1 MSESFSEPYGN
12 SCESEEGWFKLP
24 EGWKMYRT
32 VLYRS
37 YKDPKPCT
45 NFAIYDMD
53 NTLMITPSYFVEE
66 LKRGV
71 QIQISKPLIPND
83 FVLFAPN
90 VKEKLHN
97 ELKQGK
103 GILII
108 SNQRGMLENIPSA
121 YLILGLF
128 LSIQFSSERIELLLR
143 EPPGMLLFFEKKLN
157 GGLPVDRDNSF
168 FVGDAA
174 GRRLDYKSS
183 SLMMRNILSILKSTD
198 YSTRRYYNIDENGT
212 IVYINP
218 YEIIKK
224 LTISKM
230 KNRFS
235 KDFSDCDFKFA
246 INNSLTFYTP
256 DEYFYGVPEY
266 NIKLDFDP
274 LLVGSKPFFPV
285 VPSGLILLIGNLSSG
300 KTHFSRIFRNFTPMS
315 QSDFGSTFHF
325 MESLRKKLIKREN
338 VVIDDINNTAN
349 ERVQFVH
356 LASSLGVLVT
366 FVHLDLSQNLVNHLN
381 KVKRLC
387 CDEKTR
393 EFFQVPEVKGTF
405 HSKRQLTKL
414 IVERP
419 SLDEGPNIIYT
430 INDISFP
437 MEHNELTQLHLP

>member
-1 MSESFSEPYGN
+1 MSGSFSEPYGN
-12 SCESEEGWFKLP
+12 SCDSEEGWFKLP
-24 EGWKMYRT
+24 EGWRMHRT

-37 YKDPKPCT
+37 YKDPKPST
-45 NFAIYDMD
+45 SFAIYDMD

-66 LKRGV
+66 LKKGV

-90 VKEKLHN
+90 VKEKLHY
-97 ELKQGK
+97 ELNQGR

-121 YLILGLF
+121 YLIL
-128 LSIQFSSERIELLLR
+128 ERIELLLR
-143 EPPGMLLFFEKKLN
+143 ELDVPLYILLATDHDIYRKPAPGMLLFFERNLN

-183 SLMMRNILSILKSTD
+183 SLMMRNILSVLKSTD
-198 YSTRRYYNIDENGT
+198 YSTRRYYNVDENGT

-218 YEIIKK
+218 YEIIKR

-246 INNSLTFYTP
+246 INNSLTFLTP

-285 VPSGLILLIGNLSSG
+285 VLSGLIILIGNLASG
-300 KTHFSRIFRNFTPMS
+300 KTHISRIFRNFTPMS
-315 QSDFGSTFHF
+315 Q
-325 MESLRKKLIKREN
+325 
-338 VVIDDINNTAN
+338 
-349 ERVQFVH
+349 
-356 LASSLGVLVT
+356 VL
-366 FVHLDLSQNLVNHLN
+366 
-381 KVKRLC
+381 
-387 CDEKTR
+387 KTI
-393 EFFQVPEVKGTF
+393 FK
-405 HSKRQLTKL
+405 
-414 IVERP
+414 
-419 SLDEGPNIIYT
+419 N
-430 INDISFP
+430 
-437 MEHNELTQLHLP
+437 M